1 MRDENK
7 RAYYVAK
14 RVTETDEY
22 GTVFAST
29 YAAAVAYSDVISDR
43 RGESEDIEKFG
54 ERPVDRAYIVHDE
67 NDDETARDIALND
80 GVWLDGAPTEANA
93 NKPPYIVENV
103 QAFGRKHVY
112 TIRKAV
118 DANAVGNS

>member
-29 YAAAVAYSDVISDR
+29 YAAAVEYSDVISDR

-67 NDDETARDIALND
+67 NDDETARDID
-80 GVWLDGAPTEANA
+80 SAPTEANA
-93 NKPPYIVENV
+93 NRPPYIVENV

-118 DANAVGNS
+118 DANAVGDS